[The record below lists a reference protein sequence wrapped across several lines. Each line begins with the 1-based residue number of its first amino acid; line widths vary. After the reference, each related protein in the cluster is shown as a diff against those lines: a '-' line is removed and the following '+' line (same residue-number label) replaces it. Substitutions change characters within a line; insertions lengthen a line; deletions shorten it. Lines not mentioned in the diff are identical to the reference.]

1 MVFEKLSQAG
11 IELGMDI
18 ITAYGSRDLFI
29 KKTELSNT
37 LDEILQVR
45 DSAIVYYTSEVN
57 KVITLHLSPLTT
69 SIIQYINT
77 NMYRPLKVKE
87 LASHFNISESKLR
100 TLFKTELGSTV
111 QDYIIERK
119 IEEAK
124 LMLKS
129 NVTTNEAAYTLGF
142 ADASPL
148 LTSL

>member
-57 KVITLHLSPLTT
+57 KVITLHLSPFISCNVWLEHEFCFFDFTLDD
-69 SIIQYINT
+69 II
-77 NMYRPLKVKE
+77 LDCW
-87 LASHFNISESKLR
+87 A
-100 TLFKTELGSTV
+100 
-111 QDYIIERK
+111 
-119 IEEAK
+119 
-124 LMLKS
+124 
-129 NVTTNEAAYTLGF
+129 
-142 ADASPL
+142 
-148 LTSL
+148 